1 MRITK
6 IENKKRV
13 DVFDR
18 RIIEKND
25 KCVKI
30 LRILDKNTKLN
41 DFKYCTF
48 DETIEFSTI
57 VDDMSKIDDVLNVDD
72 VDIDRDVVLRNRLN
86 EYEINKI
93 LNRREF
99 LKNKSSNKKTNTIN
113 FDSFINIKLKK
124 IENSFFLSKR
134 EFFVSIVFY
143 CLFTQIL

>member
-1 MRITK
+1 MIVSKSSILKSKTLFVKTSFIISRIFRVFSTRFE

-25 KCVKI
+25 KYAKT
-30 LRILDKNTKLN
+30 LRILDENTRLN
-41 DFKYCTF
+41 YFKCCTF

-57 VDDMSKIDDVLNVDD
+57 VDNVLKIDDVSNVDD

-86 EYEINKI
+86 KCEINEI

-99 LKNKSSNKKTNTIN
+99 FKINRAIKKRI
-113 FDSFINIKLKK
+113 
-124 IENSFFLSKR
+124 R
-134 EFFVSIVFY
+134 
-143 CLFTQIL
+143 QISTRL